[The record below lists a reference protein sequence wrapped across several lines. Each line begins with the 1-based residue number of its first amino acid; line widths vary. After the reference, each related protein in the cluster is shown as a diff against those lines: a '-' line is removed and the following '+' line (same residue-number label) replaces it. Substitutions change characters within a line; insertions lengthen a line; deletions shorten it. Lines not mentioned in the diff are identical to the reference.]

1 MLEEQAREAIAKE
14 VEASSAIAQLTKQ
27 VTKLESAR
35 VLAED
40 CVATLEVSFE
50 AERQNAVHEL
60 AIDALT
66 AKFNA
71 KLCMVQLERVTGECT
86 ALTSDL
92 ANCKE
97 DNVMIRVKKAES
109 DLSEKNQE
117 LCNAM
122 EEITSLKNS
131 LVSESCQKAVQDK
144 LLSNTQSFLE
154 TVIGELVLESQA
166 VALWAEFDRQTKTE
180 GALESLQEEGIKQK
194 ELQAPAEKAESE
206 LIETNQKAA
215 LLEKLI

>member
-1 MLEEQAREAIAKE
+1 
-14 VEASSAIAQLTKQ
+14 
-27 VTKLESAR
+27 
-35 VLAED
+35 
-40 CVATLEVSFE
+40 
-50 AERQNAVHEL
+50 
-60 AIDALT
+60 
-66 AKFNA
+66 
-71 KLCMVQLERVTGECT
+71 
-86 ALTSDL
+86 
-92 ANCKE
+92 
-97 DNVMIRVKKAES
+97 MIRVKKAES

-131 LVSESCQKAVQDK
+131 LVSESCQKAAQDK
-144 LLSNTQSFLE
+144 LLSNTQSHLE
-154 TVIGELVLESQA
+154 TVIGELVLESEA
-166 VALWAEFDRQTKTE
+166 VALCAEFDRQTKTE

>member
-1 MLEEQAREAIAKE
+1 MSQEAQAAPTLKSSQPLQAQLNAKILRNNTQEDELE
-14 VEASSAIAQLTKQ
+14 SAIAI
-27 VTKLESAR
+27 E
-35 VLAED
+35 
-40 CVATLEVSFE
+40 
-50 AERQNAVHEL
+50 
-60 AIDALT
+60 ALT

-71 KLCMVQLERVTGECT
+71 KVANHKLCMVQLERVTGECT

-154 TVIGELVLESQA
+154 TVIGELVLES
-166 VALWAEFDRQTKTE
+166 
-180 GALESLQEEGIKQK
+180 
-194 ELQAPAEKAESE
+194 
-206 LIETNQKAA
+206 
-215 LLEKLI
+215 